1 LQYEK
6 QVYLKVMQRLGLI
19 TTWFER

>member
-1 LQYEK
+1 
-6 QVYLKVMQRLGLI
+6 VYLKVMQRLGLI